1 MRTWTRRLLKR
12 TFDAT
17 AAALGVAVLAPAG
30 LAVAAAIKLDDGG
43 PIFYRQERVGRDGKP
58 FRMWKF
64 RTMSVDAA
72 QRGPALTVGPDRRIT
87 RIGATLRRYK
97 LDELPQLLN
106 VLIGEMALVGPR
118 PEVPRYVSL
127 YDPEQRQVLALTPG
141 ITDRASIKYRNE
153 SELLASS
160 EDPEMFYVRAVMPD
174 KIRINLDYERT
185 ATFWSDVRVILATL
199 IRI

>member
-17 AAALGVAVLAPAG
+17 AAAIGVAALAPAG

-43 PIFYRQERVGRDGKP
+43 PIFYRQERVGRDGKR

-64 RTMSVDAA
+64 RTMSVDAD
-72 QRGPALTVGPDRRIT
+72 QRGPALTVGSDRRIT
-87 RIGATLRRYK
+87 RIGATLRRFK
-97 LDELPQLLN
+97 LDELPQLIN
-106 VLIGEMALVGPR
+106 VLVGEMALVGPR

-153 SELLASS
+153 SELLSSS